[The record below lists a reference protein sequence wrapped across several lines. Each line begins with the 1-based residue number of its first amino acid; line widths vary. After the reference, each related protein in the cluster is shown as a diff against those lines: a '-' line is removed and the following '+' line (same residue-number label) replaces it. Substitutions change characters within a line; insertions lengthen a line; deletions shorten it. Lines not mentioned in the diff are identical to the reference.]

1 MRLKI
6 RGGLQDNNKPAFTL
20 IELLVVIAIIGILAT
35 VSIISLS
42 NARAKSRDAKR
53 AGDMKQVQTALE
65 LFFNDNNRYPTATEW
80 NTGQIYSISSAG
92 TSTYLQVIPSAPT
105 PNDGSCTTNQNLI
118 SYSPTPDGS
127 SYSISLCLGNT
138 TGTLTSG
145 PKCLTPGGIIDRDCS
160 CGDDIIDSRDSQ
172 SYPTVKIG
180 GQCWLAKNL
189 NYGTLVTTLNQTDD
203 NTIEKYCYNNYEI
216 NPSPATVTCT
226 NAQVCGGC
234 DTNGGL
240 YQWHE
245 ALQLPSSCT
254 TAAPNCTTL
263 PSDPC
268 CNFATPRQGICPTG
282 WHVPTDAEQNVL
294 DQYLTGPGQTC
305 DAGRSDYGCNPAG
318 DKLKEVGTTHWAIA
332 AGTNTSGFTALGS
345 GFRFASGSF
354 VNQGTSVG
362 FWSSSVSGASA
373 WRRNLTAAHSSVI
386 RAAGAR
392 GYGFSV
398 RCLRD

>member
-1 MRLKI
+1 MSHKS
-6 RGGLQDNNKPAFTL
+6 KKAFTL

-35 VSIISLS
+35 ISVIALQ

-53 AGDMKQVQTALE
+53 AGDIKQVQTALE

-80 NTGQIYSISSAG
+80 ESGQIYSTSSSG
-92 TSTYLQVIPSAPT
+92 TSTYMQVIPSSPT
-105 PNDGSCTTNQNLI
+105 PNDGSCTTNQNSI
-118 SYSPTPDGS
+118 RYSPTSDGS

-138 TGTLTSG
+138 TGTLTPG

-160 CGDDIIDSRDSQ
+160 CGDDIVDSRDSQ
-172 SYPTVKIG
+172 VYPTVKIG

-189 NYGTLVTTLNQTDD
+189 NYGTLVTTANQTDD
-203 NTIEKYCYNNYEI
+203 NTIEKYCYNNYET

-226 NAQVCGGC
+226 NGQVCGGC

-254 TAAPNCTTL
+254 TAAPDCTAL

-268 CNFATPRQGICPTG
+268 CNFATPRQGVCPSG

-294 DQYLTGPGQTC
+294 DQYLTNAGQTC
-305 DAGRSDYGCNPAG
+305 DAGRSDYGCNNAA
-318 DKLKEVGTTHWAIA
+318 DKLKEVGATHWTTATS
-332 AGTNTSGFTALGS
+332 TNTSGFTALGAGYRS
-345 GFRFASGSF
+345 TSPAFT
-354 VNQGTSVG
+354 NQGTSAI
-362 FWSSSVSGASA
+362 FWSSSASGASA
-373 WRRNLTAAHSSVI
+373 WRRWLAAGRSSVYRFATA
-386 RAAGAR
+386 RAS
-392 GYGFSV
+392 GFSV
-398 RCLRD
+398 RCIRD